1 MMETS
6 KLRKIM
12 KKRYLGMPYSMVA
25 SFSFHCVWNN
35 PEEYGYLVKYPLVIF
50 HELSIFLNFLD
61 CQTFFIGSTF
71 NIGVGNEVYL

>member
-1 MMETS
+1 MLS
-6 KLRKIM
+6 PSA
-12 KKRYLGMPYSMVA
+12 MPNGK
-25 SFSFHCVWNN
+25 FN
-35 PEEYGYLVKYPLVIF
+35 PEEYGYLVKDPLVIF